1 MLFEADLLMRLLHSN
16 SCGADDKFLLLI
28 SAKAICITKAQCKSR
43 AQGICLKRLFT
54 CSLSVCENIFIA
66 TQTPDRLIL
75 MFCELLFQSNA
86 CYLCSLFTHKS
97 RRAAK
102 RIQMEDFLAVAFC
115 FAKQFFIQ
123 VNYVVFSLMLSLF
136 FTLVEHFS
144 RETFNSIWHRGPK
157 NDFKSA
163 TLNPPNRAKK
173 LFASEI
179 IFAFYWFVI
188 AN

>member
-1 MLFEADLLMRLLHSN
+1 MHNKSAMQISCPRHLLKVSIYMFVKCLRKHFYRDPDSGSLDFDVLWAAFPVKRLLP
-16 SCGADDKFLLLI
+16 LLVVY
-28 SAKAICITKAQCKSR
+28 AQ
-43 AQGICLKRLFT
+43 
-54 CSLSVCENIFIA
+54 
-66 TQTPDRLIL
+66 
-75 MFCELLFQSNA
+75 
-86 CYLCSLFTHKS
+86 S

-102 RIQMEDFLAVAFC
+102 RIQREDFLAVAFC

-144 RETFNSIWHRGPK
+144 RETFNSIWLRGLK

-163 TLNPPNRAKK
+163 TLNPPNRANK
-173 LFASEI
+173 LFATEI

-188 AN
+188 ANNRAWSLWQCNA